1 MRSRLLAVVA
11 VLALPFAIVASPGA
25 RADGDLEK
33 LITPFDQQRLD
44 RFDATRAAA
53 LEVAH
58 KDGAAADIAVLEQAF
73 DGEPLPFDEAFKAT
87 GSWNCRTIKL
97 GKLLPL
103 VVYPWFKCKI
113 TDDGGGWVLRKVSGS
128 QRTSGRLYTENDSRL
143 VYLGAGTVNNDPV
156 RKYNDDPSF
165 NEVAIV
171 ERLGKRRLVFQF
183 PEPQLESLF
192 DILVL
197 ER

>member
-1 MRSRLLAVVA
+1 M
-11 VLALPFAIVASPGA
+11 
-25 RADGDLEK
+25 
-33 LITPFDQQRLD
+33 
-44 RFDATRAAA
+44 
-53 LEVAH
+53 
-58 KDGAAADIAVLEQAF
+58 
-73 DGEPLPFDEAFKAT
+73 
-87 GSWNCRTIKL
+87 
-97 GKLLPL
+97 
-103 VVYPWFKCKI
+103 
-113 TDDGGGWVLRKVSGS
+113 LRKVSGS

-183 PEPQLESLF
+183 PEPQLELLF